1 MPRPNISFIRQ
12 FFFESSFSYV
22 TDLSNNWESYRFFT
36 APFHFKLESGDR
48 FEFNIMPVGEQL
60 KEPFEIVD
68 GVAIPAG
75 AYHWMRYRL
84 ELETASKRK
93 INGQITWW
101 FGGFYNGTLDQ
112 VELQLFLRPFSFLN
126 FELSFERNM
135 GYLPEGDFVQ
145 DLWAGRIMLN
155 FSSDLQLSSF
165 IQYDNDSR
173 NLGSNT
179 RLRWTF
185 SPKGD
190 LFVVYNHNMI
200 NDITDRWGYQSN
212 QLILKLTYAIWL

>member
-1 MPRPNISFIRQ
+1 
-12 FFFESSFSYV
+12 
-22 TDLSNNWESYRFFT
+22 
-36 APFHFKLESGDR
+36 
-48 FEFNIMPVGEQL
+48 
-60 KEPFEIVD
+60 
-68 GVAIPAG
+68 
-75 AYHWMRYRL
+75 
-84 ELETASKRK
+84 
-93 INGQITWW
+93 
-101 FGGFYNGTLDQ
+101 
-112 VELQLFLRPFSFLN
+112 
-126 FELSFERNM
+126 M

>member
-1 MPRPNISFIRQ
+1 
-12 FFFESSFSYV
+12 
-22 TDLSNNWESYRFFT
+22 
-36 APFHFKLESGDR
+36 
-48 FEFNIMPVGEQL
+48 
-60 KEPFEIVD
+60 
-68 GVAIPAG
+68 
-75 AYHWMRYRL
+75 
-84 ELETASKRK
+84 
-93 INGQITWW
+93 
-101 FGGFYNGTLDQ
+101 
-112 VELQLFLRPFSFLN
+112 
-126 FELSFERNM
+126 M

-185 SPKGD
+185 SPTGD